1 MRRWPR
7 FAALLVVLGL
17 LAAACGGDDD
27 GDAAG
32 EADAPSDD
40 TEESEVTATPAEDDT
55 CTEER
60 QGGELAMGVQLMAI
74 GLDPTVALGTGVA
87 GATEITAIYDTLMRY
102 NPDTGEI
109 DPHVAESLE
118 PNDDFTQWTLTLPE
132 GITFGNGDPLT
143 AEAVQFSVDRLKN
156 ATVAAS
162 GMAQEVE
169 SMEVVDDLTLT
180 FNLRQ
185 PWGGFP
191 YLLASEGGM
200 VTNPAVVEA
209 MGDNFALN
217 PVGAGVGPYEVE
229 RYAPQEEI
237 VLTAKDDYWGGPVCI
252 DTLRFLPNPAGQTAY
267 ESFQTGELDVVF
279 MSEAQPVSEAIE
291 AGVNNY
297 QAISGG
303 QGYLLNGGRGDN
315 PVLADVRLRQ
325 AIAHAVDPEVI
336 NERVYDGTALPASGL
351 THPDQRI
358 YPDVDGLEYDPDRA
372 SELVEEVRAEGEWD
386 GTVRITA
393 GDTPTAIESAV
404 TMEGMLE
411 AVGFEVTVEN
421 LPSDQSNQRI
431 LFDGDYDIGQ
441 GAASIFDEGPVRGMN
456 QFHTESVRNRVGFGS
471 PELDAAIEDL
481 YQAADIDET
490 RAAMGEIQE
499 AFNEAV
505 PAINLTSALWF
516 IGWQDN
522 VHGLNMNRESSVMF
536 HDAYIE

>member
-1 MRRWPR
+1 MRQRRWAR
-7 FAALLVVLGL
+7 GVAMFVALGL
-17 LAAACGGDDD
+17 LAAACGDDD
-27 GDAAG
+27 DSAAEPEPTG
-32 EADAPSDD
+32 ED
-40 TEESEVTATPAEDDT
+40 TEEPSVTATPAEDDT

-60 QGGELAMGVQLMAI
+60 QGGELTMAVQLMAI

-118 PNDDFTQWTLTLPE
+118 PNDDFTQWTLTLPADV
-132 GITFGNGDPLT
+132 TFGNGDPLT

-169 SMEVVDDLTLT
+169 SMEVVDEQTLT

-209 MGDNFALN
+209 MGENFAN
-217 PVGAGVGPYEVE
+217 DPVGAGVGPYEVE
-229 RYAPQEEI
+229 RFAPQEEI
-237 VLTAKDDYWGGPVCI
+237 VLTAKDDYWGGPVCVE
-252 DTLRFLPNPAGQTAY
+252 TLRFLPNPAGQTAY
-267 ESFQTGELDVVF
+267 ESFQTGEVDVVF
-279 MSEAQPVSEAIE
+279 MSEPLPVSEAKE

-297 QAISGG
+297 RAISGG
-303 QGYLLNGGRGDN
+303 QGFLLNGGRGDN
-315 PVLADVRLRQ
+315 PVLADERLRQ
-325 AIAHAVDPEVI
+325 AIQHAIDIDVYND
-336 NERVYDGTALPASGL
+336 RVYDGSALAANGL

-358 YPDVDGLEYDPDRA
+358 YPDVDGLDYDPERA
-372 SELVEEVRAEGEWD
+372 QELVEEVKAEGQWD
-386 GTVRITA
+386 GTVRITTP
-393 GDTPTAIESAV
+393 DTPTAVESSV
-404 TMEGMLE
+404 TLEGMLE
-411 AVGFEVTVEN
+411 AVGFEVEVEN
-421 LPSDQSNQRI
+421 LPSDQSNQKI
-431 LFDGDYDIGQ
+431 LFEGDYDIGA

-456 QFHTESVRNRVGFGS
+456 QFHTQSQRNRVGFGT
-471 PELDAAIEDL
+471 PELDAAIEAL
-481 YQAADIDET
+481 YQAGDPDEVV
-490 RAAMGEIQE
+490 AAMSDIQE
-499 AFNEAV
+499 AFNESV
-505 PAINLTSALWF
+505 PAVNVTSNEWF

-536 HDAYIE
+536 HDAWIE

>member
-17 LAAACGGDDD
+17 LAAGCGDDD
-27 GDAAG
+27 DGGAAD
-32 EADAPSDD
+32 EAEAPSDEA
-40 TEESEVTATPAEDDT
+40 EEPEVTATPAEDEV

-60 QGGELAMGVQLMAI
+60 QGGELTMGVQLMAI

-132 GITFGNGDPLT
+132 GITFGSGDPLT

-169 SMEVVDDLTLT
+169 SMEVVDDLTLV

-209 MGDNFALN
+209 MGENFANN

-279 MSEAQPVSEAIE
+279 MSEPQPVSEAME

-297 QAISGG
+297 RAISGG
-303 QGYLLNGGRGDN
+303 QGYLLNGGRSDDA
-315 PVLADVRLRQ
+315 VLADERLRQ
-325 AIAHAVDPEVI
+325 AIAHAVDAEVI

-358 YPDVDGLEYDPDRA
+358 YPDMDGPEYDPDLA
-372 SELVEEVRAEGEWD
+372 TELVEEVKAEGEWD
-386 GTVRITA
+386 GTVRVTCP
-393 GDTPTAIESAV
+393 DTPTAIEQAV
-404 TMEGMLE
+404 TLEGMLE

-421 LPSDQSNQRI
+421 IPSDQSNQRI
-431 LFDGDYDIGQ
+431 LFEGDYDIGC

-456 QFHTESVRNRVGFGS
+456 QFHTESVRNRVGFGT
-471 PELDAAIEDL
+471 PELDTGIENL
-481 YQAADIDET
+481 YQAADIDELST
-490 RAAMGEIQE
+490 AMGEIQE

-505 PAINLTSALWF
+505 PAVNVTSNLWF
-516 IGWQDN
+516 VGWQDN
-522 VHGLNMNRESSVMF
+522 VHGLTMNRESSVMF